1 MKPLKTSRYYTF
13 KASLMSCVS
22 TSPFSCLYNI
32 KKRINLIFLE
42 SFCVFCVKGLFG
54 ISLKRSILQTKVCL
68 CRVETI
74 ASLAIVTEYVEE

>member
-1 MKPLKTSRYYTF
+1 
-13 KASLMSCVS
+13 MSCVA

-32 KKRINLIFLE
+32 KNHCINLIILV
-42 SFCVFCVKGLFG
+42 FCVFCVKGLFG

-68 CRVETI
+68 CHVETI